1 MRRRVLKHLKI
12 GAYHLLSLGMLVR
25 ALVFAAIG
33 AHAQSMR
40 MNETMTLSSLR
51 IVVQQRERVNAEHRI
66 SKMLDRSQFLSK
78 ELLTMYEDAA

>member
-1 MRRRVLKHLKI
+1 
-12 GAYHLLSLGMLVR
+12 
-25 ALVFAAIG
+25 
-33 AHAQSMR
+33 